1 MSCNI
6 KYCGAIARRRVS
18 RIQNQLKYCDD
29 HRENSG
35 FAARVVSSRAAAG
48 ESLGRPSKPTKLL
61 EPCRIKGQQN
71 ASTTRRRQM
80 NPWSIWTWPWATTM
94 DMCQRAP
101 ESIALGIAAASRDD
115 HALTACGE
123 PEWTTPNHE
132 IIDHAALRL
141 RDFRDFSVGK
151 SRHRP
156 VVVVAPFAL
165 HDAGIADL
173 APGHSLVQALRAN
186 GCSRLFLA
194 EWKSATPETRLHTI
208 DTQLAALNVV
218 IDDIGSPLDLI
229 GLCQGGWLSL
239 VYAARFPKKV
249 RRLVLAGAPVDIKA
263 ELSLLSTPT
272 NPMTD
277 ALIDELL
284 RLGDG
289 LVLGRYLAALWPREL
304 DENSSVIESL
314 QLGGPPAT
322 DTERRTAAIFA
333 RWRRRALD
341 LPGPYYRQVFD
352 WLYRENRI
360 AAGTFPA
367 LGRRIDLR
375 NLHCPLLLLAGARD
389 VIAPPAQVFAAA
401 SLVATRK
408 SDTETALAPCGHFA
422 LFMGK
427 SSFPPARGALF

>member
-1 MSCNI
+1 
-6 KYCGAIARRRVS
+6 
-18 RIQNQLKYCDD
+18 
-29 HRENSG
+29 
-35 FAARVVSSRAAAG
+35 
-48 ESLGRPSKPTKLL
+48 
-61 EPCRIKGQQN
+61 
-71 ASTTRRRQM
+71 M
-80 NPWSIWTWPWATTM
+80 NPWSIWTWPWAATM
-94 DMCQRAP
+94 DMCQRGL
-101 ESIALGIAAASRDD
+101 ESIAVGLEAASTDD
-115 HALTACGE
+115 HRPTARE
-123 PEWTTPNHE
+123 QPEWTTPNHE
-132 IIDHAALRL
+132 IIDLAALRL
-141 RDFRDFSVGK
+141 RDFSVGK

-165 HDAGIADL
+165 HDAGIVDL
-173 APGHSLVQALRAN
+173 APGHSLVEALRAN
-186 GCSRLFLA
+186 GCPRLFLA
-194 EWKSATPETRLHTI
+194 EWKSATLETRLHTI
-208 DTQLAALNVV
+208 DTQLAALNVA

-239 VYAARFPKKV
+239 VCAARFPKKV

-263 ELSLLSTPT
+263 ELSLLSRPA

-277 ALIDELL
+277 VLIDELV
-284 RLGDG
+284 RRGDG

-304 DENSSVIESL
+304 DETSSVIESL

-322 DTERRTAAIFA
+322 DAERRAAAIFA

-352 WLYRENRI
+352 WLYRENRL

-375 NLHCPLLLLAGARD
+375 NLHCPLFLLAGARD

-401 SLVATRK
+401 SLVAARK
-408 SDTETALAPCGHFA
+408 SDIETALAPCGHFA

-427 SSFPPARGALF
+427 STLSEEWPRIARWLQNSAPRIGDA